1 MQEEGVQRQGMPVI
15 FFKFMDLEQLHPR
28 NFKKITRQVLEGDPC
43 RTPLA
48 LALQRK
54 MNVGFLQNEKNAW
67 NDFSGRLMK
76 G

>member
-48 LALQRK
+48 LTLQRK
-54 MNVGFLQNEKNAW
+54 MNVGLFEKYKER
-67 NDFSGRLMK
+67 DG
-76 G
+76 